1 MTLML
6 THNCVL
12 SRTHKHT
19 HTHTLTHY
27 TKEADE
33 ASKPLMLQNIFTLPR
48 AQCCVHGHEWRD
60 LASFESQEGGGLHVC
75 VWGGSTEHAGKF
87 NELEVD
93 PSEVCNVAERFH
105 AGTAAATALSPLR
118 AHLSDG
124 SAVVVFGGLLLW
136 LVYSGGRHWPTE
148 TWSIMGCSNPS
159 FIGFSYGP
167 SNLCAV
173 RTKYLRWRFPVCAS
187 FCLCAGFCA
196 QLMWSANMR
205 PLSRVF
211 FITST

>member
-118 AHLSDG
+118 LISQT
-124 SAVVVFGGLLLW
+124 GLLL
-136 LVYSGGRHWPTE
+136 LFSGG
-148 TWSIMGCSNPS
+148 SSCDS
-159 FIGFSYGP
+159 FTQVEDTDLQRLGQSWGAAILHLLVF
-167 SNLCAV
+167 
-173 RTKYLRWRFPVCAS
+173 
-187 FCLCAGFCA
+187 
-196 QLMWSANMR
+196 LMD
-205 PLSRVF
+205 LLTCVQ
-211 FITST
+211 